1 MKNTDAI
8 NVNHL
13 LWRISDDDES
23 AYRSLFEQYY
33 PPLCIFAKRYIE
45 DKATREDIVQDV
57 FSYIWEKRKSIAPNI
72 SARNYLITCVK
83 NLCLNNLRKQEYLQN
98 YQNEFIENAPV
109 YSNGEEDIYTLKELQ
124 ELLTQTLE
132 KLPIEYRVAFEMS
145 RLEQKSMDEI
155 AKTMGVSIRTVERY
169 RNKALEILKNELKD
183 YLPLLLLFLS

>member
-33 PPLCIFAKRYIE
+33 PPLCLFAKRYIE

>member
-83 NLCLNNLRKQEYLQN
+83 NLCINNLRKQEYLQN

-132 KLPIEYRVAFEMS
+132 KLPSEYRVAFEMS